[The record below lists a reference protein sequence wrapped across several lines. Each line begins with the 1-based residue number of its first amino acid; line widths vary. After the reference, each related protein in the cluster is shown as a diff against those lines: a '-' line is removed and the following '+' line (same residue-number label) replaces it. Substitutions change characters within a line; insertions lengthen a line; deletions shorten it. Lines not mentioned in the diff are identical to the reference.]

1 MIKSMRSMEL
11 RSQLLVHG
19 ALIVVLALMLG
30 TSPARAGVTIYDIS
44 ILLYQ
49 PHPWANERLHDGMA
63 ATVPGRAVWRAGRP
77 DALRRVD
84 DAASRDRAGQ
94 PATSGVGYQ
103 AATHGT
109 PERKDLSGPYSFFVY
124 AGPGISNGLTRFYK
138 FDIKDTQLLAAG
150 MTARLYRFDFGLEIE
165 GEVGLARRFGQD
177 ELWEGWVAVGIR
189 WRDFPW
195 NHILQ
200 TTMGF
205 ALLGVDYT
213 TEVPPFEIE
222 FSKNEGEQLLHFL
235 ALELTLALPEHPDVA
250 LMLRVHHRSS
260 VLGLYGDGGGTNF
273 VTAGMRFQY

>member
-1 MIKSMRSMEL
+1 MEL
-11 RSQLLVHG
+11 RQQLLVHG

-49 PHPWANERLHDGMA
+49 PHPWANERLHDEKT
-63 ATVPGRAVWRAGRP
+63 ATMPGRAAWRAGRP

-84 DAASRDRAGQ
+84 DAANGKPVTGD
-94 PATSGVGYQ
+94 VGYQ
-103 AATHGT
+103 AATYGA

-124 AGPGISNGLTRFYK
+124 AGPGTSNRLALFYR
-138 FDIKDTQLLAAG
+138 FDIKDTQLLAVG

-177 ELWEGWVAVGIR
+177 ELWEGWVAAGMR

-195 NHILQ
+195 NHIVQ
-200 TTMGF
+200 TTMGI

-235 ALELTLALPEHPDVA
+235 ALELTLALPENPDVA

-260 VLGLYGDGGGTNF
+260 VLGLYGDGGGVNF
-273 VTAGMRFQY
+273 VTAGLRFQY